1 MFWTSSDYPIISRTQ
16 FSSAQQK
23 TSPCVVFAS
32 IFRRRQSSLCIQI
45 HKTLLK
51 PDTRK
56 KNSCAIRNS
65 SLSKMSWSNTV
76 GMIKLKALRAI
87 R

>member
-56 KNSCAIRNS
+56 RRLGNKEFFFKQNE
-65 SLSKMSWSNTV
+65 L
-76 GMIKLKALRAI
+76 IKYSGDD
-87 R
+87 